1 MDTCKLHIIF
11 LYLQCV
17 FHSIRFKVNKGGVQR
32 YSFFLCL
39 SSSTPFVFYKKPT
52 SPDEKPTNP
61 DENPT
66 SSDENPTSSDEE
78 PATPGRND
86 QFAPGRRTRPSC
98 ALAQRQTYPISPPS
112 CTKDRHGP
120 PFYSSQEENTGAR
133 KRKDKYI
140 GDRWR
145 EIPPTLKASAENA
158 DRPLLAKLPIEFPAQ
173 DESVED
179 AATRGDHV
187 GDALRGR
194 VVGLGSVEQL
204 RPQGLYTF
212 VILGDV
218 LQQLRLPLAQ
228 FCERVVVGALVLIGS
243 HAISTLKCWPGNGP
257 MAAR

>member
-1 MDTCKLHIIF
+1 M
-11 LYLQCV
+11 
-17 FHSIRFKVNKGGVQR
+17 
-32 YSFFLCL
+32 
-39 SSSTPFVFYKKPT
+39 T
-52 SPDEKPTNP
+52 SL
-61 DENPT
+61 
-66 SSDENPTSSDEE
+66 
-78 PATPGRND
+78 
-86 QFAPGRRTRPSC
+86 SC

-120 PFYSSQEENTGAR
+120 PFYSSQEENAGAR

-194 VVGLGSVEQL
+194 ARGLGSVEQL
-204 RPQGLYTF
+204 RPQGLDAL
-212 VILGDV
+212 VVLGDIV
-218 LQQLRLPLAQ
+218 QQLRLSLAQ
-228 FCERVVVGALVLIGS
+228 FRERMVFGTWSLIGS

>member
-1 MDTCKLHIIF
+1 MEYSGTPFFMPF
-11 LYLQCV
+11 L
-17 FHSIRFKVNKGGVQR
+17 IA
-32 YSFFLCL
+32 
-39 SSSTPFVFYKKPT
+39 PFVFDKKPP
-52 SPDEKPTNP
+52 SSDEKPACS
-61 DENPT
+61 DEKPP
-66 SSDENPTSSDEE
+66 SSDEKPASSDEE
-78 PATPGRND
+78 PASSDENPANPGWND
-86 QFAPGRRTRPSC
+86 QFAPDEMTCPSC
-98 ALAQRQTYPISPPS
+98 ALTKRQTYPISPPS

-120 PFYSSQEENTGAR
+120 PFYSSQEENAGAR

-173 DESVED
+173 DESVEY

-204 RPQGLYTF
+204 RPQGLYAF
-212 VILGDV
+212 VVLGDV

>member
-1 MDTCKLHIIF
+1 MEYSGTPFFMPF
-11 LYLQCV
+11 L
-17 FHSIRFKVNKGGVQR
+17 IA
-32 YSFFLCL
+32 
-39 SSSTPFVFYKKPT
+39 PFVFDKKP
-52 SPDEKPTNP
+52 P
-61 DENPT
+61 
-66 SSDENPTSSDEE
+66 SSDEE
-78 PATPGRND
+78 PASLDENPGNLDENPANPGWND
-86 QFAPGRRTRPSC
+86 QFAPDEMPSPSC

-120 PFYSSQEENTGAR
+120 PFYSSQEENAGSR

-173 DESVED
+173 DESVEY

-204 RPQGLYTF
+204 RPQGFYAF

>member
-1 MDTCKLHIIF
+1 MNDQPAL
-11 LYLQCV
+11 
-17 FHSIRFKVNKGGVQR
+17 
-32 YSFFLCL
+32 
-39 SSSTPFVFYKKPT
+39 
-52 SPDEKPTNP
+52 DEKPANL
-61 DENPT
+61 DENPA
-66 SSDENPTSSDEE
+66 NP
-78 PATPGRND
+78 GWND
-86 QFAPGRRTRPSC
+86 QFAPDEMTSLSC
-98 ALAQRQTYPISPPS
+98 ALTKRQTYPISPPS

-120 PFYSSQEENTGAR
+120 PFYSSQEENAGAR

-173 DESVED
+173 DESVEY

-204 RPQGLYTF
+204 RPQGLYAF

-218 LQQLRLPLAQ
+218 LPAAAPS
-228 FCERVVVGALVLIGS
+228 FGAVL
-243 HAISTLKCWPGNGP
+243 
-257 MAAR
+257 